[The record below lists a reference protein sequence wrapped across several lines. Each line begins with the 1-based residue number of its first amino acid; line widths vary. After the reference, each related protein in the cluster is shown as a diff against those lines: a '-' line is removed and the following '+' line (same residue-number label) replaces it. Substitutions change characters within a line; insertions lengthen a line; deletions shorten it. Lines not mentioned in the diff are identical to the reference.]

1 MDYNNLSEDVCLK
14 NLFEIASKSV
24 DGQPSV
30 GSNPTRSATKALEM
44 LSFQGFSS
52 ALLCLTLILTCQN
65 GAHGAL
71 ICGAHRG
78 F

>member
-1 MDYNNLSEDVCLK
+1 MERYRSGRNELD
-14 NLFEIASKSV
+14 SKSSCPQ
-24 DGQPSV
+24 GHV

-44 LSFQGFSS
+44 LGFQGFSS